1 MPSQNVQF
9 KGYALTGRDLYVSK
23 PILFSCNDTLDPNKW
38 QELKVIDFQPKN
50 FEADDVE
57 LTITH
62 CGVCGSDVHTLTQ
75 GWGKSKLPLIAGHEI
90 VGTVTRVGDNVK
102 EFKPGDRVG
111 VGAQVGACLKCKA
124 CKMDYENNLQLPDP
138 YRTHREEG

>member
-1 MPSQNVQF
+1 MSIDNNIPS
-9 KGYALTGRDLYVSK
+9 KLTSL
-23 PILFSCNDTLDPNKW
+23 TDPNNW
-38 QELKVIDFQPKN
+38 EDLKVIDFEPKN

-90 VGTVTRVGDNVK
+90 VGTVTRV
-102 EFKPGDRVG
+102 FAAASRRLPGIEPFEAARSAG
-111 VGAQVGACLKCKA
+111 
-124 CKMDYENNLQLPDP
+124 ENTRRMRRKTEARL
-138 YRTHREEG
+138 

>member
-1 MPSQNVQF
+1 MVLLSH
-9 KGYALTGRDLYVSK
+9 AS
-23 PILFSCNDTLDPNKW
+23 DPNKW
-38 QELKVIDFQPKN
+38 QELRVIDFQPKN

-111 VGAQVGACLKCKA
+111 VGAQIGACLKCKA
-124 CKMDYENNLQLPDP
+124 CKMDYENYCPKSIDTYVRGWIMLMTSEHSHANGIQNP
-138 YRTHREEG
+138 EF